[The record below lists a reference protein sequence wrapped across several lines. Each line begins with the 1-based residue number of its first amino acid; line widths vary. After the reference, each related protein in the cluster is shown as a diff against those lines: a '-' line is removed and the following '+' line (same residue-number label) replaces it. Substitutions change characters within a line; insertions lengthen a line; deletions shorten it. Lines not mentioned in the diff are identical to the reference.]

1 MLYVTNTLTD
11 TSEHSDA
18 DNKSQVTAMVVSGDY
33 LHVGTTGGRVFILDK
48 LTMVAITNL
57 HCHSDDAPY
66 IRAILPLLQPQPT
79 QQGGDL
85 RLPDGHDAF
94 TNSGV
99 VTIGKGY
106 REMFGRILSR
116 HQLKVDKSLTYMLCW
131 MHEHWRE
138 NQDVH

>member
-1 MLYVTNTLTD
+1 M
-11 TSEHSDA
+11 SERSDA
-18 DNKSQVTAMVVSGDY
+18 DNKSQVTAMVVCGDY

-48 LTMVAITNL
+48 LTMASITTL

-66 IRAILPLLQPQPT
+66 IRAILPLLQPT
-79 QQGGDL
+79 QQGGDS
-85 RLPDGHDAF
+85 RPSTGNDAF
-94 TNSGV
+94 TNAGV

>member
-1 MLYVTNTLTD
+1 MA
-11 TSEHSDA
+11 ERSDA
-18 DNKSQVTAMVVSGDY
+18 DNKSQVTAMVISGEY

-48 LTMVAITNL
+48 LTMTPITTL

-66 IRAILPLLQPQPT
+66 IRAILPLLQPQ
-79 QQGGDL
+79 QGSDSCSST
-85 RLPDGHDAF
+85 GHDAF
-94 TNSGV
+94 TNAGV